1 MNSQLIEL
9 FYKLKKFNTQFKNN
23 KLRFVT
29 NNSVSVGIPTH
40 ILQALTSGQSYDLSA
55 NVSDQAGNAAQT
67 VTSSTFTVTVTAT
80 PYNIVDGSIPDWQQ
94 PSYYSSIMGGYEV
107 SFNAWCA
114 PTTAANHLGYLV
126 DNAFTGVTNPTD
138 NNVSPTTIAWDSG
151 VNGWG
156 DYMLDGSGIRG
167 NGSLTDF
174 GWYMNTNDLGQLGA
188 AANSPVGTTIAN
200 MYNGLKNFYI
210 AHNGGTT
217 TGLTTG
223 LVYNKIT
230 GQIVDASPEYYASSG
245 NADPTDKDNFLLTIQ
260 DEIDKNRPVI
270 ACYASW
276 NLQPAVGIGPLTFTG
291 EVEEPHPGEFY
302 EFGALSDVNN
312 DTGEEY
318 SHPNPDDLTDE
329 TIQNALGHS
338 VLIIGYIK
346 KGTAEDKSVGNNT
359 DWLIVRD
366 NQDTTVRNVIVP
378 FEDVA
383 ANDPKGWNNILAT
396 IYVRP

>member
-1 MNSQLIEL
+1 GNVIG
-9 FYKLKKFNTQFKNN
+9 
-23 KLRFVT
+23 
-29 NNSVSVGIPTH
+29 NSVTVVISGDK
-40 ILQALTSGQSYDLSA
+40 LLSLTSGQSYYLTAD
-55 NVSDQAGNAAQT
+55 VSDQAGNAAQT

-174 GWYMNTNDLGQLGA
+174 GWYMNTNDLGQPGA
-188 AANSPVGTTIAN
+188 ASNGSKGTTIAN
-200 MYNGLKNFYI
+200 IYQ
-210 AHNGGTT
+210 
-217 TGLTTG
+217 G
-223 LVYNKIT
+223 LVDFYNASGFPLNVTLTYNKYST
-230 GQIVDASPEYYASSG
+230 SPLVGSTLPEYFTMNSLG
-245 NADPTDKDNFLLTIQ
+245 NNEVLNKDNFLLSVQ
-260 DEIDKNRPVI
+260 HEIDNNRPI
-270 ACYASW
+270 MACYAGW
-276 NLQPAVGIGPLTFTG
+276 NLAPTGFTDLTFTG
-291 EVEEPHPGEFY
+291 EQETNASYSKFGEFVDTN
-302 EFGALSDVNN
+302 GL
-312 DTGEEY
+312 TGETY
-318 SHPNPDDLTDE
+318 TNPSTLDADN
-329 TIQNALGHS
+329 IQNALGHS

-346 KGTAEDKSVGNNT
+346 KGTTQDASTGKNT

-366 NQDTTVRNVIVP
+366 NQDTTDRNVIVP
-378 FEDVA
+378 FVEGTVET
-383 ANDPKGWNNILAT
+383 GWNNILAT

>member
-1 MNSQLIEL
+1 
-9 FYKLKKFNTQFKNN
+9 
-23 KLRFVT
+23 
-29 NNSVSVGIPTH
+29 
-40 ILQALTSGQSYDLSA
+40 
-55 NVSDQAGNAAQT
+55 
-67 VTSSTFTVTVTAT
+67 
-80 PYNIVDGSIPDWQQ
+80 
-94 PSYYSSIMGGYEV
+94 
-107 SFNAWCA
+107 
-114 PTTAANHLGYLV
+114 
-126 DNAFTGVTNPTD
+126 
-138 NNVSPTTIAWDSG
+138 
-151 VNGWG
+151 
-156 DYMLDGSGIRG
+156 
-167 NGSLTDF
+167 
-174 GWYMNTNDLGQLGA
+174 MNTNDLGQPGA
-188 AANSPVGTTIAN
+188 ASNGTKGTTIAN

-210 AHNGGTT
+210 AHNGGIT

-223 LVYNKIT
+223 LVYNKQ
-230 GQIVDASPEYYASSG
+230 GGLIVDASPEYYAILTNPDG
-245 NADPTDKDNFLLTIQ
+245 TNKDHFLLTIQ

-276 NLQPAVGIGPLTFTG
+276 NLQPAAGIGPLTFTG

-302 EFGALSDVNN
+302 EFGALSGVNN

-366 NQDTTVRNVIVP
+366 NQVSTDRNVIVP
-378 FEDVA
+378 FVEGTDTT
-383 ANDPKGWNNILAT
+383 GWNNILAT